1 MERGLP
7 VQFRSM
13 VVSVVM
19 SPAVYQLILQR
30 WRAEFLVAE
39 QGFACGILAA
49 WLRLLRP
56 RFVLILLSRPEN
68 NASRAGVAEAFASRF
83 LRQRWDCADSLCA
96 VPTGVNAVMSEKSYD
111 EFMEDVYA

>member
-13 VVSVVM
+13 LVNVLM

-39 QGFACGILAA
+39 
-49 WLRLLRP
+49 
-56 RFVLILLSRPEN
+56 
-68 NASRAGVAEAFASRF
+68 
-83 LRQRWDCADSLCA
+83 
-96 VPTGVNAVMSEKSYD
+96 
-111 EFMEDVYA
+111 